1 MLYQVASSDVQIK
14 MKDLSMNKPPSGP
27 SGGSGSG
34 GGGGKP
40 PTPVDQAKE
49 KVKQKVHDTLFPKK

>member
-14 MKDLSMNKPPSGP
+14 MKDVVMNKPPSGP
-27 SGGSGSG
+27 SGGGG

-49 KVKQKVHDTLFPKK
+49 NVKQKVHDTLFPKK